1 MNMTKKDFQ
10 IGKKTKEDEIRI
22 QSVAESFVSGMPR
35 ETTKTFRMP
44 EDLAY
49 SLKKHAVETRQT
61 EKDILV
67 NLVSSHL
74 KNVGAI

>member
-1 MNMTKKDFQ
+1 MTM
-10 IGKKTKEDEIRI
+10 GKKSKEEAIKI
-22 QSVAESFVSGMPR
+22 QSTSSPFVSGMPR

-67 NLVSSHL
+67 NLVSAHL

>member
-1 MNMTKKDFQ
+1 MNMSKKEFS
-10 IGKKTKEDEIRI
+10 IGKKSREDEVRI
-22 QSVAESFVSGMPR
+22 QAVAESFVSGMPR

-67 NLVSSHL
+67 HLVSAHL
-74 KNVGAI
+74 KSVGAI

>member
-1 MNMTKKDFQ
+1 MAV
-10 IGKKTKEDEIRI
+10 GKKPKEEAIQI
-22 QSVAESFVSGMPR
+22 QSLSSSFLSGMPR

-49 SLKKHAVETRQT
+49 LLKKYAVETRQT

-67 NLVSSHL
+67 NLVSAHL

>member
-1 MNMTKKDFQ
+1 MNKKVVKAQ
-10 IGKKTKEDEIRI
+10 P
-22 QSVAESFVSGMPR
+22 VAESYVSGMPR

-67 NLVSSHL
+67 NLVTKHL
-74 KNVGAI
+74 KTVGAI